1 MNKVL
6 MGVGVAALGELAVS
20 LGPRR
25 WTRQR
30 LWKEAQMRAMT
41 VGAPIVVIG
50 APGGGIINRLVGQDY
65 GCGNLAIDIQPTH
78 CRREMQ
84 MRAEDALPQLPDL
97 SAVIYIS
104 CTLEYVDDVD
114 LVMAE
119 CRRIA
124 GRNIFVAD
132 VEPWSLTAWIYP
144 GAKRRIFV
152 SPKGDGAPLVYK
164 PLPWSSPPKGSLAG
178 LGGMRLFLPRRS

>member
-1 MNKVL
+1 MNRVL
-6 MGVGVAALGELAVS
+6 AGVALSACVELAVS

-30 LWKEAQMRAMT
+30 LWREAR
-41 VGAPIVVIG
+41 VRGLELDRPLVVIG
-50 APGGGIINRLVGQDY
+50 APGGGVINRIVGRDY

-84 MRAEDALPQLPDL
+84 MRAEDALPQLPRDC
-97 SAVIYIS
+97 AVIYIS
-104 CTLEYVDDVD
+104 CTLEYVDDVE

-124 GRNIFVAD
+124 GPHIFVAD
-132 VEPWSLTAWIYP
+132 VEPWSLTAWFYP
-144 GAKRRIFV
+144 GAKRRVFV
-152 SPKGDGAPLVYK
+152 SPKGDGAPLIYK
-164 PLPWSSPPKGSLAG
+164 PLPWASHPKGSLAG